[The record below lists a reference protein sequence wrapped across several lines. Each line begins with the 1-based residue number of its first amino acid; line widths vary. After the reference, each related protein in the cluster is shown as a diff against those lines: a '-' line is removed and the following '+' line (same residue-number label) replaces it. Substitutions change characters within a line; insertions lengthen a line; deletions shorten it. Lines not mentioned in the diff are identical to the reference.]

1 VTIFSYMI
9 YLNHVIPSISL
20 SINISICH
28 LSIYLSIYQYI
39 YLSISPPIHLCI
51 YSSIFLSNYAD
62 PHPANLLVRQH
73 PSQAGK
79 CQLVLLDHGLYRH
92 LDKDFRMDYCRLWQG
107 LVLSDEAIIKDSCER
122 MNSGPLYP
130 LLAAMITQKPWDAIM
145 SDDLNR

>member
-1 VTIFSYMI
+1 MTIFSYMI

-20 SINISICH
+20 SICH
-28 LSIYLSIYQYI
+28 LYIFLCIYLSIYQ
-39 YLSISPPIHLCI
+39 PIHLST
-51 YSSIFLSNYAD
+51 YSSIYPSIYLSNYAD